1 MAFDLKARQR
11 ERTAE
16 QIQQAK
22 DDLASDDLLA
32 VEARALAEE
41 INAFGANHTPQPQII
56 VEKEVV
62 TLSVKDLRQPHLLTI
77 TVKPDGKYKV
87 FQLGKRLSVSH
98 NGDAS
103 QTEMLD
109 YILDWFAKA

>member
-11 ERTAE
+11 ERSAE

-22 DDLASDDLLA
+22 DDLASGDLLA
-32 VEARALAEE
+32 VKARALAEE
-41 INAFGANHTPQPQII
+41 INAFSANHTPQPQII

-62 TLSVKDLRQPHLLTI
+62 TLSVKDQRQPHLLAI
-77 TVKPDGKYKV
+77 TVKPDGKYEV
-87 FQLGKRLSVSH
+87 FQLGKRLPVSH